1 MFFSRKNKQETIDIV
16 PNTCSEAP
24 AAMQP
29 QEEPKNLSIDV
40 FKKKEKFK
48 MDYEVL
54 ISKNTSINGNI
65 NINGCT
71 RIDGNID
78 GTLAVNSDLFIG
90 EAGNIRAA
98 VYTQNAIIAGTVNGN
113 ISCRERLELKGTA
126 KVNGD
131 IKCKTLIINEGA
143 IFHGKCMGIEE
154 DDAVVKTPEEEYVT
168 EA

>member
-16 PNTCSEAP
+16 PNTGSEAP

-54 ISKNTSINGNI
+54 ISKNTSINVNI

-78 GTLAVNSDLFIG
+78 GTLFTQGLTIYSQLNLSLAS
-90 EAGNIRAA
+90 NI
-98 VYTQNAIIAGTVNGN
+98 
-113 ISCRERLELKGTA
+113 L
-126 KVNGD
+126 
-131 IKCKTLIINEGA
+131 
-143 IFHGKCMGIEE
+143 
-154 DDAVVKTPEEEYVT
+154 
-168 EA
+168 